1 MALTTGTFLG
11 STTQYAADYN
21 FVWSMLVQLNNLYV
35 TMEPILVPPQ
45 YSIRF
50 YVENKK
56 MVTKLNANQQQQ
68 PQTNNPSAKTIATL
82 AAEFYDKFYACGN
95 AIRTG
100 DYSRYNPT
108 PSPTIF
114 VASDVLSVAP
124 STALIDPST
133 NAEES
138 PGGKK
143 HKHKKNA
150 THANTDNSI
159 NNTARDSNN
168 NSNAR
173 LLATPSIVTT
183 EEKTRKLNPPF

>member
-1 MALTTGTFLG
+1 
-11 STTQYAADYN
+11 
-21 FVWSMLVQLNNLYV
+21 LNYC
-35 TMEPILVPPQ
+35 Q
-45 YSIRF
+45 HHQDGD
-50 YVENKK
+50 
-56 MVTKLNANQQQQ
+56 QQQQ
-68 PQTNNPSAKTIATL
+68 PQTYNPSAKTIATL
-82 AAEFYDKFYACGN
+82 AAKFDDKFYACDN
-95 AIRTG
+95 AIRTA
-100 DYSRYNPT
+100 DYYRYNPT

-133 NAEES
+133 NAES